1 MKKFLVAAVL
11 TTIATPAFAD
21 ALVDNV
27 DGMTLDADGK
37 VVRFTGLLMTPDGHV
52 ARLLKQGEKR
62 PDKLDWRADM
72 KGKVLLPYTGP
83 HPPPF
88 QIHHYILWV
97 LEQEGKAPTRPLH
110 DRFQQVDLGIPLKVV
125 YKSYFLLSSSPP

>member
-1 MKKFLVAAVL
+1 MVPGKWMSLKETATAPTVKYRHDARKKYTLILFDPEAVGGTKIHWLVVNIPGDDIL
-11 TTIATPAFAD
+11 
-21 ALVDNV
+21 
-27 DGMTLDADGK
+27 
-37 VVRFTGLLMTPDGHV
+37 
-52 ARLLKQGEKR
+52 
-62 PDKLDWRADM
+62 

-125 YKSYFLLSSSPP
+125 YKSYFLSSSSPP